1 MQKFEKIDIK
11 QAEEYIKRINRY
23 FEKLKNSIDIETQS
37 DLEYEIYYFAS
48 AISELTKKYTR
59 NLYRIN
65 KEFDTRFL
73 IERPKYNSD
82 LTTTKKVKKD
92 LIQEYTEIE
101 IQEEVIGRLK
111 DRKKDIHRLAN
122 FINDERINELA
133 MNKRQPQQFL
143 FAYYITMEITK

>member
-82 LTTTKKVKKD
+82 LTTKKKVKKARM
-92 LIQEYTEIE
+92 IF
-101 IQEEVIGRLK
+101 LK
-111 DRKKDIHRLAN
+111 FKEKK
-122 FINDERINELA
+122 
-133 MNKRQPQQFL
+133 
-143 FAYYITMEITK
+143 

>member
-133 MNKRQPQQFL
+133 MNKRQPQ
-143 FAYYITMEITK
+143 

>member
-1 MQKFEKIDIK
+1 MKEFEKIDIK

-23 FEKLKNSIDIETQS
+23 FEKLRKSVDIETQR

-48 AISELTKKYTR
+48 SISELSKRYTR

-65 KEFDTRFL
+65 KEFDNRFL
-73 IERPKYNSD
+73 LERQNYNSD

-101 IQEEVIGRLK
+101 IQQEVIERLK

-122 FINDERINELA
+122 FVNDERIDSLA
-133 MNKRQPQQFL
+133 MAKREP
-143 FAYYITMEITK
+143 K